1 MDQRF
6 YEWTS
11 EVEEENKI
19 CNFIFDDDLS
29 NLNLNQF
36 THKKYS
42 LNMMASVNQS
52 KNGISVSSVSNET
65 TLSLYLNLNLICVNF
80 IVLLSDLLYT
90 HNVVC

>member
-19 CNFIFDDDLS
+19 RNFIFDDDLS

-36 THKKYS
+36 TRKILTQYDGVSQSVKKLY
-42 LNMMASVNQS
+42 
-52 KNGISVSSVSNET
+52 IS
-65 TLSLYLNLNLICVNF
+65 IKC
-80 IVLLSDLLYT
+80 
-90 HNVVC
+90 

>member
-19 CNFIFDDDLS
+19 RNFIFDDDLS

-36 THKKYS
+36 TRKILTQYDGVSQSVKKWY
-42 LNMMASVNQS
+42 
-52 KNGISVSSVSNET
+52 IS
-65 TLSLYLNLNLICVNF
+65 IKC
-80 IVLLSDLLYT
+80 
-90 HNVVC
+90 

>member
-36 THKKYS
+36 THKKILTQYDGVS
-42 LNMMASVNQS
+42 QSV
-52 KNGISVSSVSNET
+52 KKWYIS
-65 TLSLYLNLNLICVNF
+65 IKC
-80 IVLLSDLLYT
+80 
-90 HNVVC
+90 